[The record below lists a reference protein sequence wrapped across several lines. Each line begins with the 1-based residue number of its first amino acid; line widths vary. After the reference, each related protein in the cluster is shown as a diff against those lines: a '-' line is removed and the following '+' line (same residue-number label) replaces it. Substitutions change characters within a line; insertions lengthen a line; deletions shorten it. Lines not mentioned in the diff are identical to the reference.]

1 MKPFN
6 LGAPCGYAYTGL
18 VERLGL
24 PEELRQNL
32 SLFIIIRKKKEKNV
46 GEESEGL
53 ESNPTKK
60 ASFQLSRGSTFN
72 TSTLVSPTHTST
84 LVVSLLS
91 NLQEKLDGILEP
103 KRKFCSQKQTRPPTK
118 PIPLLFFECFSL
130 LHTSQIEK
138 SAAFLLPFNL
148 LSMHGRQNFLPVIFS
163 VLVLFWLL
171 WILIAGVVPKSDN
184 KNKSRIHSW
193 TAHLE

>member
-1 MKPFN
+1 LLIMKPFN

-32 SLFIIIRKKKEKNV
+32 SLFIIIRKKKGKERR
-46 GEESEGL
+46 GGIGGFGIQSYE
-53 ESNPTKK
+53 KK

-163 VLVLFWLL
+163 VLVLF
-171 WILIAGVVPKSDN
+171 
-184 KNKSRIHSW
+184 
-193 TAHLE
+193 